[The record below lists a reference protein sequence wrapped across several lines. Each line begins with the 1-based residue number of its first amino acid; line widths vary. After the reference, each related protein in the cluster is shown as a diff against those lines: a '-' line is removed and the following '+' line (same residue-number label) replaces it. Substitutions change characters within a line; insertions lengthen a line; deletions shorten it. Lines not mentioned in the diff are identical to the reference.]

1 MKNTFPTQQVLEL
14 ACAAQRV
21 NKGYIKEYQAVFA
34 DDGKAVS
41 SIYSNRDLILVT
53 LDENLVKHTVK
64 PMLLKVT
71 NEDKELAADI
81 RKYFRKLV
89 FSAVK
94 NDDEF
99 YTQLNAV
106 LINEEIALNRL
117 GFVACLPGTYARD
130 YAKSRFE
137 KIIDDLNRE
146 HIGTVGCELLD
157 KDCEIIEV
165 KRSKNYDAWN
175 TCAIIENKMV
185 SWMGKNELKLGPC
198 VIIRAKVKEHSSH
211 WKYHVPETRLN
222 YVKAF
227 Q

>member
-1 MKNTFPTQQVLEL
+1 MNFPTQQVLEL
-14 ACAAQRV
+14 ACAAHRV
-21 NKGYIKEYQAVFA
+21 NKGYVKEYETVFA
-34 DDGKAVS
+34 DDGKAMAGKF
-41 SIYSNRDLILVT
+41 SNKDLMLVT

-64 PMLLKVT
+64 PMMLRV
-71 NEDKELAADI
+71 NDEDKELAADI

-106 LINEEIALNRL
+106 LINEQVAINRM
-117 GFVACLPGTYARD
+117 GFIACLPTTYFRD

-137 KIIDDLNRE
+137 KIIDDLNKE
-146 HIGTVGCELLD
+146 HLGTIGCELLD

-165 KRSKNYDAWN
+165 KRSKNFEAWN
-175 TCAIIENKMV
+175 TCAIIENKLV
-185 SWMGKNELKLGPC
+185 SWMGKDELKLGPC
-198 VIIRAKVKEHSSH
+198 VLIKGKVKDHSLH
-211 WKYHVPETRLN
+211 WKYGIQETRLN

>member
-1 MKNTFPTQQVLEL
+1 MKPIRTQHALEL

-21 NKGYIKEYQAVFA
+21 NKGYIKTYSTIVA
-34 DDGKAVS
+34 DDGKTVG
-41 SIYSNRDLILVT
+41 SIYSNKDLMLVT
-53 LDENLVKHTVK
+53 IDENLIKHTVK
-64 PMLLKVT
+64 PMLLRIT
-71 NEDKELAADI
+71 PDDQQLAIDI

-89 FSAVK
+89 FAAVK
-94 NDDEF
+94 NEDEF

-106 LINEEIALNRL
+106 LINEEVPLNRL
-117 GFVACLPGTYARD
+117 GFVACLPSTYHRD

-137 KIIDDLNRE
+137 KVIDDLNKE
-146 HIGTVGCELLD
+146 HLGTVGQELLD

-175 TCAIIENKMV
+175 TCAIIDNKMV
-185 SWMGKNELKLGPC
+185 SWMGKHELKLGPC
-198 VIIRAKVKEHSSH
+198 VIIRAKIKEHSSH
-211 WKYHVPETRLN
+211 WKYHIPETRMN